1 MNFIKIKIQFFF
13 IDFSYHMKEPYFMES
28 DQLKAWLNQQ
38 LDKNG
43 HGSKKMLAK
52 HLGISSSNLSNILNN
67 SARNKPTK
75 PRSIRADELIK
86 IIDFF
91 GEIPPF
97 LIKESEQFIR
107 LYYQAKPEVQKAVLT
122 ILQNSCSLDKE

>member
-1 MNFIKIKIQFFF
+1 
-13 IDFSYHMKEPYFMES
+13 MES
-28 DQLKAWLNQQ
+28 DQLKAWLNEQ
-38 LDKNG
+38 LDKSG

-52 HLGISSSNLSNILNN
+52 HLGISPSNLSNMLNN
-67 SARNKPTK
+67 SAKNKPVK

>member
-1 MNFIKIKIQFFF
+1 
-13 IDFSYHMKEPYFMES
+13 MES
-28 DQLKAWLNQQ
+28 DQLKAWLNEQ
-38 LDKNG
+38 LAKNG

-52 HLGISSSNLSNILNN
+52 HLGILQSTLSNMLNN
-67 SARNKPTK
+67 SEKSEKKKPIK

>member
-1 MNFIKIKIQFFF
+1 
-13 IDFSYHMKEPYFMES
+13 MES
-28 DQLKAWLNQQ
+28 EQLKAWLNEQ
-38 LDKNG
+38 LAKNG

-52 HLGISSSNLSNILNN
+52 HLGILPSTLSNILNN
-67 SARNKPTK
+67 SAKNKPIK
-75 PRSIRADELIK
+75 PRLIRADELIK

>member
-1 MNFIKIKIQFFF
+1 
-13 IDFSYHMKEPYFMES
+13 MES
-28 DQLKAWLNQQ
+28 DQLKAWLNEQ
-38 LDKNG
+38 LAKNG

-52 HLGISSSNLSNILNN
+52 HLGILQSTLSNMLNN
-67 SARNKPTK
+67 SEKKKAIK